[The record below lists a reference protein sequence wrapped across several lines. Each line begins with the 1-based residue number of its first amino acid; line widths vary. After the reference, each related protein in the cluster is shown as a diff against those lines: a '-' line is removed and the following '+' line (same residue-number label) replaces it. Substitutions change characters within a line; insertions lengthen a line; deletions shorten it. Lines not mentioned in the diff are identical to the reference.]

1 MSVVITEPAL
11 QSQAVPFSYLPP
23 TGYSLINVK
32 LPQPP
37 SRVAFRWSLPSI
49 SPPFGSSGAVRPHF
63 SPSASISVRRP
74 VCLVPHLSVCGK
86 PCWLWSMS
94 HACFVI
100 SNLHHVS
107 LSHLLCLLSPWH
119 IFHVNTAG
127 TVSFLSPGR
136 DLKTLHS
143 FNRLRETSI

>member
-11 QSQAVPFSYLPP
+11 QSQAAPFPYLPP

-32 LPQPP
+32 LPQPL

-49 SPPFGSSGAVRPHF
+49 RRRLCPRAPSAPTSPRLF
-63 SPSASISVRRP
+63 PSASACMRE
-74 VCLVPHLSVCGK
+74 

-100 SNLHHVS
+100 CSLCHVL
-107 LSHLLCLLSPWH
+107 LSHPPCLLSPWRV
-119 IFHVNTAG
+119 FRVRAAG
-127 TVSFLSPGR
+127 PVSFLSAGR
-136 DLKTLHS
+136 DVKSLHS
-143 FNRLRETSI
+143 DIDIRARLSDTYL